1 MLTGKNHGFR
11 LLQKEESAGQT
22 NETTGVPLLDASMA
36 QPRTVVNHTERREAW
51 MCFAELRVDFS
62 GGLVEGMKKEAERD
76 CLALNCGK
84 GVSHFSSL
92 L

>member
-1 MLTGKNHGFR
+1 MRGEVSVGVGNQKGFALMLTGKNHGFR

-51 MCFAELRVDFS
+51 MCFAELRVDFQV
-62 GGLVEGMKKEAERD
+62 GLWRA
-76 CLALNCGK
+76 
-84 GVSHFSSL
+84 
-92 L
+92 